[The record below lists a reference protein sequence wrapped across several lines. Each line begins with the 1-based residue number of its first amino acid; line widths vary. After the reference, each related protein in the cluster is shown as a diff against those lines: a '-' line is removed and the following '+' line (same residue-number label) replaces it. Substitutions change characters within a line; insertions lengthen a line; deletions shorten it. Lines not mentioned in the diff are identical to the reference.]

1 MDISPGTRV
10 NLHTKKGDFECT
22 ILESPSSDIILV
34 KLSSGYNIGIRE
46 EDIIDLKIIKE
57 NEGNYVS
64 PHTPSLKIKE
74 SEGKEI
80 EKKKELPNIAMIMT
94 GGTISS
100 RLDYKT
106 GGVKWLTKADE
117 LLKFYPEILN
127 IANIVKIEMPFME
140 ASENMNCSHW
150 KKIAE
155 TAGKLLNDSDIS
167 GVIVTH
173 GTDFLHYSASALAF
187 SLKNLNK
194 PVVLTYSQRSSDRA
208 SSDANLNL
216 QCAARAAI
224 SDIAEVMLVGH
235 ANLDDEFC
243 YALPATKVRKMHSSR
258 RDTFRP
264 VNSRPIAKVWS
275 DKIEIMKEYNPR
287 DNGKKVE
294 VKAHFKDK
302 VALVKFYPGQNPDI
316 LEYYLKNK
324 YKGIVVEASG
334 LGHVITKG
342 KNNWIPKLK
351 KVIKS
356 GLIVCAAPQTLY
368 GRLDPFVYS
377 AGRELEKTGI
387 VYLKDM
393 LPETAFVKLS
403 WVLGDVKMSKDVKS
417 AMLKNFA
424 GEFNPKIEQDEFL
437 N

>member
-1 MDISPGTRV
+1 M
-10 NLHTKKGDFECT
+10 
-22 ILESPSSDIILV
+22 ILEAPSQDIILV
-34 KLSSGYNIGIRE
+34 KLNSGYNIGIKE

-57 NEGNYVS
+57 KDDGEEKKSNEKFDKLNN
-64 PHTPSLKIKE
+64 
-74 SEGKEI
+74 
-80 EKKKELPNIAMIMT
+80 KKELSNIAMIMT

-100 RLDYKT
+100 HLDYKT

-117 LLKFYPEILN
+117 LLKFYPGILS
-127 IANIVKIEMPFME
+127 IANIVKIESPFME
-140 ASENMNCSHW
+140 ASENMDYSHW

-155 TAGKLLNDSDIS
+155 TAGKLLNDPNIN

-243 YALPATKVRKMHSSR
+243 YALPATKVRKLHSSR

-264 VNSRPIAKVWS
+264 INSRPIAKVWP

-287 DNGKKVE
+287 DNKKKVE

-302 VALVKFYPGQNPDI
+302 VALVKFYPGQDPNI
-316 LEYYLKNK
+316 LDYYSKNK
-324 YKGIVVEASG
+324 YKGLVVETSG
-334 LGHVITKG
+334 LGHVITNG
-342 KNNWIPKLK
+342 KYNWIPKLK
-351 KVIKS
+351 KAVKS
-356 GLIVCAAPQTLY
+356 GLIICAAPQTIY
-368 GRLDPFVYS
+368 GKLDPFVYS
-377 AGRELEKTGI
+377 AGRELEETGI
-387 VYLKDM
+387 IYLQDM

-403 WVLGDVKMSKDVKS
+403 WVLGDTKMSKNVKAS
-417 AMLKNFA
+417 MLNNFA
-424 GEFNPKIEQDEFL
+424 GEFNDNISQDEFL

>member
-1 MDISPGTRV
+1 MDILPGTRV
-10 NLHTKKGDFECT
+10 NLHTKKGDFECM
-22 ILESPSSDIILV
+22 ILEAPSQDIILV
-34 KLSSGYNIGIRE
+34 KLNSGYNIGIKE

-57 NEGNYVS
+57 KDDGEEKKSNEKFDKLNN
-64 PHTPSLKIKE
+64 
-74 SEGKEI
+74 
-80 EKKKELPNIAMIMT
+80 KKELSNIAMIMT

-100 RLDYKT
+100 HLDYKT

-117 LLKFYPEILN
+117 LLKFYPGILS
-127 IANIVKIEMPFME
+127 IANIVKIESPFME
-140 ASENMNCSHW
+140 ASENMDYSHW

-155 TAGKLLNDSDIS
+155 TAGKLLNDPNIN

-243 YALPATKVRKMHSSR
+243 YALPATKVRKLHSSR

-264 VNSRPIAKVWS
+264 INSRPIAKVWP

-287 DNGKKVE
+287 DNKKKVE

-302 VALVKFYPGQNPDI
+302 VALVKFYPGQDPNI
-316 LEYYLKNK
+316 LDYYSKNK
-324 YKGIVVEASG
+324 YKGLVVETSG
-334 LGHVITKG
+334 LGHVITNG
-342 KNNWIPKLK
+342 KYNWIPKLK
-351 KVIKS
+351 KAVKS
-356 GLIVCAAPQTLY
+356 GLIICAAPQTIY
-368 GRLDPFVYS
+368 GKLDPFVYS
-377 AGRELEKTGI
+377 AGRELEETGI
-387 VYLKDM
+387 IYLQDM

-403 WVLGDVKMSKDVKS
+403 WVLGDTKMSKNVKAS
-417 AMLKNFA
+417 MLNNFA
-424 GEFNPKIEQDEFL
+424 GEFNDNISQDEFL